1 MSNNN
6 GGLVYEEE
14 SDNQRK
20 IFVEI
25 KPDTKLVR
33 KCIGEESERLI
44 AQSNNN
50 EILPKGFRVRTL
62 EMGENKGKE
71 VAEEMYNSIPNVQ
84 LLKVSSEE
92 VFGQRKMQLL
102 FNNMQDDSP
111 DVQVQCTLIN
121 DRNSVNGYASNFIDK
136 MPNIKIGTSMTVRIK
151 KYTNKDTGKEKR
163 YIEIT
168 QNNKIIQSAFWDYDK
183 NKPKG
188 GKPSATLKE
197 KKIMGEMK
205 EVWDYTKVAEFQ
217 LDLFQKFSQDV
228 ETYWD
233 NSEKPKS
240 KKLVEEVEEEIPF

>member
-1 MSNNN
+1 MNNNN

-14 SDNQRK
+14 SNNQRT
-20 IFVEI
+20 IYVEI

-33 KCIGEESERLI
+33 KCIGEEAERLI
-44 AQSNNN
+44 AQSKNG
-50 EILPKGFRVRTL
+50 EILPKGFRVRIL

-84 LLKVSSEE
+84 LLKVSSEV
-92 VFGQRKMQLL
+92 VFGKTQMQLL
-102 FNNMQDDSP
+102 FNNMQEDSP

-151 KYTNKDTGKEKR
+151 KYTNKDTGKDKG

-168 QNNKIIQSAFWDYDK
+168 QNNKVIQSAFWDYDK

-197 KKIMGEMK
+197 VKLLGETK
-205 EVWDYTKVAEFQ
+205 ETWDYTKVAEFQ
-217 LDLFQKFSQDV
+217 LDLFQKFSKNV
-228 ETYWD
+228 EEYWD
-233 NSEKPKS
+233 DSKQPES